1 VRVVITAASGLIGGA
16 LAESL
21 ERDGVEVTRLVR
33 RPPTAA
39 GQVRWD
45 PHTRAGGLD
54 PEVLSG
60 AAAIVHLSGAPV
72 AARRWTA
79 ARKQVLRDS
88 RIGSTHAIVEAITA
102 APSPPPVLLCAS
114 AIGWYGGTDG
124 REVTESSPGGSG
136 FLPALVRD
144 WEAAAAA
151 APVRVV
157 SLRSGIVLS
166 PRGGVLRPLLPLF
179 RLGLGA
185 RLGDG
190 RQYLSWIAL
199 TDHVRAVRFL
209 LDSELSGPVNL
220 TAPMPVTNAEFTAA
234 LASALHRPA
243 VLGMP
248 AAVLRAAMG
257 EAAGEVLGSARV
269 LPARLTDAGFGFRY
283 PEIAA
288 ALEAE
293 LS

>member
-1 VRVVITAASGLIGGA
+1 MRIVVSAASGLIGGA
-16 LAESL
+16 LAGSL
-21 ERDGVEVTRLVR
+21 ERDGIEVTRLVR
-33 RPPTAA
+33 RPPSAA

-45 PHTRAGGLD
+45 PRPGGLD
-54 PEVLSG
+54 PAVLSG
-60 AAAIVHLSGAPV
+60 AAAVVHLSGAPV
-72 AARRWTA
+72 ADRRWTA
-79 ARKQVLRDS
+79 ARKQELRDS
-88 RIGSTHAIVEAITA
+88 RIGSTRAIVGAIAA

-114 AIGWYGGTDG
+114 AIGYYGGTGD
-124 REVTESSPGGSG
+124 REVTEASPGGSG
-136 FLPALVRD
+136 FLPTLVHD
-144 WEAAAAA
+144 WESAAAA

-199 TDHVRAVRFL
+199 TDHLRAVRFL
-209 LDSELSGPVNL
+209 LDGELSGPVNL
-220 TAPMPVTNAEFTAA
+220 TAPAPVTNAEFTAA
-234 LASALHRPA
+234 LAGALHRPA
-243 VLGMP
+243 VLGVP
-248 AAVLRAAMG
+248 AAVLRAALG

-269 LPARLTDAGFGFRY
+269 LPARLTDAGFEFRY
-283 PEIAA
+283 PEIGA
-288 ALEAE
+288 ALAAE